1 MNKKIVILI
10 SGRGSNM
17 KAIVEANIPNAE
29 ICAIVSNDA
38 QAEGI
43 AWAKA
48 RGLATHSLDHKEF
61 PSREAFDQALIKVID
76 FYRPDLV
83 VLAGF
88 MRILTTPFCLRYE
101 GRMINIHPSLL
112 PSFPG
117 LHTHQKALDIGCK
130 VAGATVHFVTPQLD
144 HGPIIAQ
151 GVVPVLNGD
160 TADDLGKRILA
171 VEHQIFPKAVA
182 AFVTGSIRLD
192 DTKQC
197 VINDEATTS
206 PTAQLISF

>member
-1 MNKKIVILI
+1 
-10 SGRGSNM
+10 R
-17 KAIVEANIPNAE
+17 
-29 ICAIVSNDA
+29 
-38 QAEGI
+38 GI
-43 AWAKA
+43 A
-48 RGLATHSLDHKEF
+48 THGLDHKEF

-117 LHTHQKALDIGCK
+117 LHTHQKALDLGCK

-160 TADDLGKRILA
+160 SADDLAQRILA

-182 AFVTGSIRLD
+182 AFVAGTIRLD
-192 DTKQC
+192 ERKQC
-197 VINDEATTS
+197 VLNDDAGADA
-206 PTAQLISF
+206 TAQLISF